1 MPCCLIT
8 YGLDVQHKLITISS
22 GRGNINT
29 YNNRG
34 LLAVVGRRNWL
45 GLMDFMLGEELF
57 HVIKLRLENHHRG
70 TNISEWSTLRGVV
83 MVVWVRLVGGGGG
96 YVSCGE
102 NCRPGL
108 YFCNQTSVFLYNS
121 ASISFIWNRMA
132 PLVKSEKGEK
142 RSNACDLYSKDVRFE
157 SRLGHLLYLCRSLK
171 AKTVELLEMGGHI

>member
-29 YNNRG
+29 YNNKG
-34 LLAVVGRRNWL
+34 LLPVVGRRNWL
-45 GLMDFMLGEELF
+45 GLMDFMLGEKLF
-57 HVIKLRLENHHRG
+57 HVIKLRLENHQRG
-70 TNISEWSTLRGVV
+70 KNISEWSTLRGVV
-83 MVVWVRLVGGGGG
+83 MVVWVGLFGGGV

-102 NCRPGL
+102 NYKPSL
-108 YFCNQTSVFLYNS
+108 YFCNQTSVFLYNF

-132 PLVKSEKGEK
+132 PLVKSEKAEK

-157 SRLGHLLYLCRSLK
+157 SRLGHFLYLRRSLE
-171 AKTVELLEMGGHI
+171 AKTG